1 MKFKPKIE
9 AFNYLEISLFRPLKE
24 IPGKSLKA
32 SLIRMKTDVSGK
44 VKSVDVKRKQEI
56 AAGIELASV
65 SKQVILALA
74 PILYQLGN
82 CTSFC
87 INFPIKT
94 QLKMLF

>member
-1 MKFKPKIE
+1 MNLKLKLSTT
-9 AFNYLEISLFRPLKE
+9 YLEIFLFRPLKE

-65 SKQVILALA
+65 SKQVNLALA
-74 PILYQLGN
+74 PIYQLGN
-82 CTSFC
+82 STSFYIC
-87 INFPIKT
+87 T
-94 QLKMLF
+94 